1 MHTFNTAWQKL
12 FGDKSAADVLEAAES
27 TNTSPHDYATGE
39 VRRLLK
45 EDPYHG
51 FDERHAALFGDI
63 VDTLERASRGE
74 NVGSFLPTLPARSAE
89 PMQDE
94 GEPVSDPYPPVDSSP
109 QLGAE
114 DTGEFAA
121 DGTETDEP

>member
-12 FGDKSAADVLEAAES
+12 FGDKSAADVLEAAEIL
-27 TNTSPHDYATGE
+27 NMPLHDFATGQ

-51 FDERHAALFGDI
+51 FDESHAELFQEI

-74 NVGSFLPTLPARSAE
+74 NVGAFLPTLPAPE
-89 PMQDE
+89 NPQDE

-109 QLGAE
+109 DLAAE
-114 DTGEFAA
+114 DTGEYDA
-121 DGTETDEP
+121 DAP